1 MAFQADWGM
10 STVLWAQRVTSTVGF
25 LVRGDFR
32 ATGRFGNG
40 IAQRAK
46 PEGRDE
52 LKTQN

>member
-1 MAFQADWGM
+1 MAVEADCGS
-10 STVLWAQRVTSTVGF
+10 STVLEEFRVTITVGF

-40 IAQRAK
+40 IAQRAN